1 MLRQMLIVSLTL
13 MIPAI
18 LLPVLFTTDYFSRSM
33 TLRAEEQALTDF
45 QLVQTRIN
53 ETLSTAVNDTFR
65 LDQDQ
70 AVYDYLFSR
79 GRLAA
84 ADARPGSRAEINARR
99 GVVESVSTALEAD
112 PVLGSVIYLREDGPY
127 CGASSHWRFFGLTR
141 DFPADPFLSYTDIPY
156 TIHWLSAYPQQF
168 FSVSAPGTAADSD
181 YLIYGVRTVLYTTST
196 GTGTRQRVTVLLGV
210 TQDALLRCYDQIAD
224 ASGRVFLLDASGRPL
239 VASSGTFGNPPDWF
253 DSVDTEEAFSSAR
266 AEADGQ
272 DCQVISFRLE
282 PMGWWLVKTIPYTV
296 YTANIR
302 TLAVTALV
310 SGSIALLLLVLLLT
324 VWVRRFCRPIA
335 RVTDSL
341 TRVQDGDLALRLPE
355 ESGTAEIRLLET
367 QFNRMLD
374 SLNEL
379 LVQRE
384 ADERAKLSLEMRSLQ
399 TQITPHFIYNTI
411 TSIRFAAQMRGDTVV
426 ADMLISLIRLLRP
439 IFSEWTP
446 EWTLGEELAFSE
458 NYMTLMRMR
467 FGDRIRFEVQSA
479 PDLSDCLVPRFTLQP
494 VLENCCE
501 HSAVTEHPL
510 TVRIRIRTEIA
521 EGPHPRDAGPALV
534 LDVEDDGDGIP
545 AEKLQILKSRMDE
558 TSSDPLPSGAH
569 AGIGLANIN
578 RRIKLNYG
586 PAYGVAIDSQAG
598 KGTRVSL
605 WLGLKR

>member
-1 MLRQMLIVSLTL
+1 MRWLDGITDSMDVSL
-13 MIPAI
+13 
-18 LLPVLFTTDYFSRSM
+18 S
-33 TLRAEEQALTDF
+33 E
-45 QLVQTRIN
+45 
-53 ETLSTAVNDTFR
+53 
-65 LDQDQ
+65 
-70 AVYDYLFSR
+70 
-79 GRLAA
+79 
-84 ADARPGSRAEINARR
+84 
-99 GVVESVSTALEAD
+99 
-112 PVLGSVIYLREDGPY
+112 LREFVMD
-127 CGASSHWRFFGLTR
+127 R
-141 DFPADPFLSYTDIPY
+141 
-156 TIHWLSAYPQQF
+156 
-168 FSVSAPGTAADSD
+168 
-181 YLIYGVRTVLYTTST
+181 
-196 GTGTRQRVTVLLGV
+196 
-210 TQDALLRCYDQIAD
+210 
-224 ASGRVFLLDASGRPL
+224 
-239 VASSGTFGNPPDWF
+239 
-253 DSVDTEEAFSSAR
+253 E
-266 AEADGQ
+266 
-272 DCQVISFRLE
+272 
-282 PMGWWLVKTIPYTV
+282 
-296 YTANIR
+296 
-302 TLAVTALV
+302 
-310 SGSIALLLLVLLLT
+310 
-324 VWVRRFCRPIA
+324 A

-510 TVRIRIRTEIA
+510 TVRIRIHTEIA

-534 LDVEDDGDGIP
+534 LDVED
-545 AEKLQILKSRMDE
+545 LL
-558 TSSDPLPSGAH
+558 
-569 AGIGLANIN
+569 
-578 RRIKLNYG
+578 
-586 PAYGVAIDSQAG
+586 
-598 KGTRVSL
+598 
-605 WLGLKR
+605 